1 MKRHKGGKYS
11 DRSAE
16 LRKKKIKRKVIS
28 YEDVPLEEYEDERTK
43 ISKSAV
49 KRIVLFAGLILLLGL
64 VVFAIANRDNLT
76 PERISRWITY
86 DLLGSR
92 DTGYPVDIVGSN
104 VEKGNFAYE
113 GNIQYVSDTSFVAL
127 ASNGNELA
135 YKQLTFARPILASA
149 GDNVIIYNLGGTGY
163 ITGNKKELRNVR
175 EDENDIFTADIN
187 SKGYYCITTKVDG
200 YLSKITVYN
209 KDNEKVY
216 AYSFADY
223 YINAVALNNDGTGC
237 VACGFSGSDGSL
249 SSIAYVLDFSKEEP
263 LSTYSLDENPI
274 YSVEYLD
281 NNNVC
286 MVGSDASYTLEISS
300 GKLSQIDYNQM
311 KLTAFD
317 INKDT
322 GNFVL
327 SLSRSGDG
335 RKCSLEYINRF
346 GEVIGVNDTERKID
360 SVSLYKNRIGVL
372 DNNKCYI
379 YDTDGNKISKAKT
392 GNGSKAIRLESPDS
406 AYVLGIN
413 EIRKIIDFK

>member
-1 MKRHKGGKYS
+1 MKRRKGGKYS

-16 LRKKKIKRKVIS
+16 LRKRKIKRKVIS
-28 YEDVPLEEYEDERTK
+28 YEDVPLEEYDDERTK

-49 KRIVLFAGLILLLGL
+49 KRIILLAGIILLLGL
-64 VVFAIANRDNLT
+64 VVFAVANRDNLT

-92 DTGYPVDIVGSN
+92 DTGYPVDIIGSS
-104 VEKGNFAYE
+104 VEKGNFVYD
-113 GNIQYVSDTSFVAL
+113 GNIEYVSDTSFVAL
-127 ASNGNELA
+127 ASNGNEIA
-135 YKQLTFARPILASA
+135 YKQLTFARPVISSS

-163 ITGNKKELRNVR
+163 IKGNKKELTNVI
-175 EDENDIFTADIN
+175 EHDNDIFTADIN
-187 SKGYYCITTKVDG
+187 SKGYYCIVSKVDG
-200 YLSKITVYN
+200 FLSKVTVFN
-209 KDNEKVY
+209 NNDEQIY

-249 SSIAYVLDFSKEEP
+249 TSIAYVLDFSKEEP
-263 LSTYSLDENPI
+263 MATYSLDENVA

-281 NNNVC
+281 GNNVC
-286 MVGSDASYTLEISS
+286 IVASDASYTIEISS
-300 GKLSQIDYNQM
+300 GKQAEVDYNQM

-335 RKCSLEYINRF
+335 RKCSLQYIDRF
-346 GEVIGVNDTERKID
+346 GEIIGVNDTEKEID

-372 DNNKCYI
+372 DNNVCYI

-406 AYVLGIN
+406 VYILGIN
-413 EIRKIIDFK
+413 EIRKVIEFK